1 MAHFSMRCGWE
12 HFFHF
17 FMSTRLTISFS
28 SLRTPYISWVIQL
41 KSYYCILF
49 MHPNTSAKCVRPTN
63 DQGGGSNWWT
73 PTLGSVA
80 FVMWMLE
87 TTVGLWLTR
96 ECVTT
101 QATVFFLGNKLSWQW
116 ARCARAQQEECS
128 GREAQCA
135 VAYLPASGLWRSGLC
150 LLGRSSF
157 SNPFWCPEK
166 GSFLVPWIV
175 DRPKLS
181 HGLLTQSDCGV
192 IDS

>member
-63 DQGGGSNWWT
+63 DQGGGRTDELQPLDLSPSWCGCSRRLWAC
-73 PTLGSVA
+73 GSPENA
-80 FVMWMLE
+80 LLPKLPF
-87 TTVGLWLTR
+87 
-96 ECVTT
+96 
-101 QATVFFLGNKLSWQW
+101 FFLGNKLSWQW